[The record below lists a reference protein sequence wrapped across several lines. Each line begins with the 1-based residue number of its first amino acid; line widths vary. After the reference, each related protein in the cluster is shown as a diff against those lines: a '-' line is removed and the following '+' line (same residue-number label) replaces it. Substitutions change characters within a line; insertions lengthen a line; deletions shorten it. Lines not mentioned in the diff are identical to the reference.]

1 MLIKRRLVFA
11 FMLVAAAMLSACGF
25 HLRGSGNQAEL
36 PFKTIYLGFPD
47 TSSLGNELKRY
58 IASSGSTAVVT
69 DPKAAEAVL
78 EPLAESKNK
87 QIISLNSQGRV
98 REYALNYRL
107 LFQVRDS
114 KNNILLAPTDIN
126 IRRLI
131 SFNESQVLAKESEET
146 MLYRSMQT
154 DLVQQVLWRLT
165 AIKPAQQVKPDQK
178 G

>member
-1 MLIKRRLVFA
+1 MLIKRRLDFA

-36 PFKTIYLGFPD
+36 PFKTIYLGFPG

-69 DPKAAEAVL
+69 DPKTAEAVL

-131 SFNESQVLAKESEET
+131 SFNELQVLAKESEET

-165 AIKPAQQVKPDQK
+165 AIKPAQQIKPDQK